1 MTPGAFAFLTL
12 THALVGPERYVPEF
26 MNTPDK
32 LIGFVKRRRH
42 VGIAYKKMHGTAE
55 G

>member
-1 MTPGAFAFLTL
+1 MGAIREQRSLQFM
-12 THALVGPERYVPEF
+12 VVPEF
-26 MNTPDK
+26 MDNPDK